1 MESRRLFIAIALS
14 VAVFLGIQFLFPQ
27 KSQPPIPGAD
37 STAVHSP
44 APGSSAKSAA
54 TAATPAG
61 TAMAAGVKAPPSAAA
76 ATAAQDSTKGRA
88 PTVSSVVAETTIV
101 GPTAAR
107 KDSGATFEMS
117 NVGAAPATVVMNTY
131 ASRVGGHNGAKVR
144 LGSAGEPVLRYQLV
158 TNGGQPV
165 DLSGT
170 AFQTSRVGDVVSYT
184 ANVGASTVRINYAI
198 VPDSFISHISGSVT
212 GAQAGSYLVVGLP
225 QTFMATEPDTND
237 DRNAL
242 AFAFLTKREAARSV
256 TFHSLDPGEKK
267 LVEGPV
273 TWIVAKSKY
282 FVVGLL
288 APKKGPELTEA
299 TLVGGPRV
307 TKVATHATGEVVVPV
322 MNGAF
327 AFDMYAGPQEWKK
340 LNALG
345 RDFDQV
351 NPYGWAFVRPLM
363 QPIATSVIRLV
374 LWMHSRLAL
383 SYGMVLIA
391 LGLLIRL
398 LMWPLYQTSMKTS
411 IKMQILQP
419 ELTAVQDKYKDDPE
433 KQRAEVMKVY
443 QSHGMN
449 PLSPLLGCL
458 PSLLPMP
465 VLLALFFVFRNTIE
479 FRGVQ
484 FWWLSDL
491 SARDPYYILPLLMG
505 ASMYLISWIGMRNT
519 PPNPQAKMMSYIMPA
534 MFTLFLYREA
544 AGLNLYYATQNFAT
558 LPQQWHLSRTRGMTK
573 SGTKSGTTVSKATP
587 ASVPVKGKNTVKGK
601 G

>member
-1 MESRRLFIAIALS
+1 M
-14 VAVFLGIQFLFPQ
+14 
-27 KSQPPIPGAD
+27 
-37 STAVHSP
+37 
-44 APGSSAKSAA
+44 AP
-54 TAATPAG
+54 
-61 TAMAAGVKAPPSAAA
+61 
-76 ATAAQDSTKGRA
+76 R
-88 PTVSSVVAETTIV
+88 
-101 GPTAAR
+101 AAR
-107 KDSGATFEMS
+107 RDSGATFELS
-117 NVGAAPATVVMNTY
+117 NVGAAPVAVVMNTY
-131 ASRVGGHNGAKVR
+131 ASRVGGSNGAKVR
-144 LGSAGEPVLRYQLV
+144 LGSAGNPVLKYQVV

-165 DLSGT
+165 DLSKT
-170 AFQTSRVGDVVSYT
+170 AFQTARAGDTVTYSGAVS
-184 ANVGASTVRINYAI
+184 GAPVTIQYAT
-198 VPDSFISHISGSVT
+198 VPDSFISHVSGTIAGAGT
-212 GAQAGSYLVVGLP
+212 GSFLVVQLP
-225 QTFMATEPDTND
+225 QTFAATEPDTAD
-237 DRNAL
+237 DRNSL
-242 AFAFLTKREAARSV
+242 AFAFLTKREAARNVS
-256 TFHSLDPGEKK
+256 FHSLDPGEKQ

-288 APKKGPELTEA
+288 APKKGPEFTEA
-299 TLVGGPRV
+299 TLIGGSRT
-307 TKVATHATGEVVVPV
+307 TKVATHANGTVVVPLV
-322 MNGAF
+322 NGRF

-363 QPIATSVIRLV
+363 QPIATSVIRVV
-374 LWMHSRLAL
+374 LWMHSRLNL

-391 LGLLIRL
+391 LGLLVRL

-419 ELTAVQDKYKDDPE
+419 ELTAVQDKFKDDPE

-479 FRGVQ
+479 FRGVP
-484 FWWLSDL
+484 FWWMSDL
-491 SARDPYYILPLLMG
+491 SVRDPYYILPLLMG
-505 ASMYLISWIGMRNT
+505 ASMYLISWIGIRNT

-544 AGLNLYYATQNFAT
+544 AGLNLYYATQNLAT
-558 LPQQWHLSRTRGMTK
+558 LPQQWHLSRTRGMSK
-573 SGTKSGTTVSKATP
+573 PKGAVVGGPAKAVTVNA
-587 ASVPVKGKNTVKGK
+587 KGKSKG
-601 G
+601 

>member
-1 MESRRLFIAIALS
+1 MDSGKRWVIAIALC
-14 VAVFLGIQFLFPQ
+14 VVVIFGMQFLFPQ
-27 KSQPPIPGAD
+27 KPQPKKVAGAD
-37 STAVHSP
+37 STQVLDS
-44 APGSSAKSAA
+44 SAA
-54 TAATPAG
+54 TKSKVAAG
-61 TAMAAGVKAPPSAAA
+61 TTAAA
-76 ATAAQDSTKGRA
+76 ATNSATVAPASTRATAAM
-88 PTVSSVVAETTIV
+88 PTVAAETTEV
-101 GPTAAR
+101 APVAAR
-107 KDSGATFEMS
+107 RDSGATFEFGS
-117 NVGAAPATVVMNTY
+117 VGAAPLSVVMNTY
-131 ASRVGGHNGAKVR
+131 ANRVSGSDGAKVR
-144 LGSAGEPVLRYQLV
+144 LGGPGNPVLKYQLV
-158 TNGGQPV
+158 TNSGQPI

-170 AFQTSRVGDVVSYT
+170 AFQASRDGNVVTYT
-184 ANVGASTVRINYAI
+184 ADVAGSAVTIKYST
-198 VPDSFISHISGSVT
+198 VPDSFVAHVSGSVA
-212 GAQAGSYLVVGLP
+212 GAKSGSYLMVGLP
-225 QTFMATEPDTND
+225 QTFAATEPDTND
-237 DRNAL
+237 DRNSL
-242 AFAFLTKREAARSV
+242 AFAFLTKREAARNI
-256 TFHSLDPGEKK
+256 TFRSLDPGERK

-288 APKKGPELTEA
+288 APKNGPEFTEA
-299 TLVGGPRV
+299 NLVGGART
-307 TKVATHATGEVVVPV
+307 TKIATHATGTALVPV
-322 MNGAF
+322 VNGTF

-340 LNALG
+340 LSALG

-374 LWMHSRLAL
+374 LWMHSALNL
-383 SYGMVLIA
+383 SYGLVLIA

-419 ELTAVQDKYKDDPE
+419 ELTAVQDKYKEDPE
-433 KQRAEVMKVY
+433 KQRAEIMKVY

-465 VLLALFFVFRNTIE
+465 ILLALFFVFRNTIE
-479 FRGVQ
+479 FRGVP
-484 FWWLSDL
+484 FWWMSDL
-491 SARDPYYILPLLMG
+491 SVRDPYYILPLLMG

-544 AGLNLYYATQNFAT
+544 AGLNLYYATQNLAT

-573 SGTKSGTTVSKATP
+573 PKVVTPPAKDVVVKAKVKSKA
-587 ASVPVKGKNTVKGK
+587 
-601 G
+601 

>member
-1 MESRRLFIAIALS
+1 MESRRLIIAIALS
-14 VAVFLGIQFLFPQ
+14 VAVLFGMQFVFPAKPQPKAAVVTDTARTAAVKSDAQATATLKPDSSGIV
-27 KSQPPIPGAD
+27 A
-37 STAVHSP
+37 TAV
-44 APGSSAKSAA
+44 
-54 TAATPAG
+54 T
-61 TAMAAGVKAPPSAAA
+61 APP
-76 ATAAQDSTKGRA
+76 ATT
-88 PTVSSVVAETTIV
+88 VAETTTV
-101 GPTAAR
+101 APVAAR
-107 KDSGATFEMS
+107 RDSGATFEFS

-131 ASRVGGHNGAKVR
+131 ANRVSGSNGAKVE
-144 LGSAGEPVLRYQLV
+144 LGSSANPILKYQLV
-158 TNGGQPV
+158 TNGYQPV

-170 AFQTSRVGDVVSYT
+170 AFHTSRTGNVVTYT
-184 ANVGASTVRINYAI
+184 AAVAGSSVTVEYVT
-198 VPDSFISHISGSVT
+198 VPDSFISHVTGSVT
-212 GAQAGSYLVVGLP
+212 SAKVGSYLVVRLP
-225 QTFMATEPDTND
+225 QTFAATEPDTND
-237 DRNAL
+237 DRNSL
-242 AFAFLTKREAARSV
+242 AFAFLTKRQAARNV
-256 TFHSLDPGEKK
+256 AFHSLDPGEKQ

-273 TWIVAKSKY
+273 TWVVAKSKY

-288 APKKGPELTEA
+288 APKKGPEFTEV
-299 TLVGGPRV
+299 TLIGGPRT
-307 TKVATHATGEVVVPV
+307 TKIATRATGEVVIPV
-322 MNGAF
+322 VNGAF

-363 QPIATSVIRLV
+363 QPIATSVIRVV
-374 LWMHSRLAL
+374 LWMHSALNL

-391 LGLLIRL
+391 LGLLVRL

-433 KQRAEVMKVY
+433 KQRGEIMKVY

-479 FRGVQ
+479 FRGVA
-484 FWWLSDL
+484 FWWMNDL
-491 SARDPYYILPLLMG
+491 SVRDPYYILPLLMG

-544 AGLNLYYATQNFAT
+544 AGLNLYYATQNLAT

-573 SGTKSGTTVSKATP
+573 VKVVTAPKDAAVQMKL
-587 ASVPVKGKNTVKGK
+587 KGKA
-601 G
+601 

>member
-1 MESRRLFIAIALS
+1 MESRRLFIAIALAL
-14 VAVFLGIQFLFPQ
+14 VVFLGMQFLFPQ
-27 KSQPPIPGAD
+27 KPQPNKIPGGAD
-37 STAVHSP
+37 STAMHNAASKNASASTSVNRP
-44 APGSSAKSAA
+44 AGGA
-54 TAATPAG
+54 TAAAVADSTNAG
-61 TAMAAGVKAPPSAAA
+61 S
-76 ATAAQDSTKGRA
+76 TAAKA
-88 PTVSSVVAETTIV
+88 ALVAETAIV
-101 GPTAAR
+101 APAPAHS
-107 KDSGATFEMS
+107 DSGATFELS
-117 NVGAAPATVVMNTY
+117 NVGAAPVSVVMNTY
-131 ASRVGGHNGAKVR
+131 ASRIGGHNGAKVR
-144 LGSAGEPVLRYQLV
+144 LGASDNPVLKYQLV
-158 TNGGQPV
+158 TNGGQPT

-170 AFQTSRVGDVVSYT
+170 AFQSSRNGNVITYT
-184 ANVGASTVRINYAI
+184 GEVAGSTVNIAYAT
-198 VPDSFISHISGSVT
+198 VPDSFISHVTGSVS
-212 GAQAGSYLVVGLP
+212 GAKSGSYLVVELP
-225 QTFMATEPDTND
+225 QTFAATEPDTND
-237 DRNAL
+237 DRNSL
-242 AFAFLTKREAARSV
+242 AFAFLTKREAARNV
-256 TFHSLDPGEKK
+256 TFRSLDPGQKQ

-288 APKKGPELTEA
+288 APKKGPEFTEA
-299 TLVGGPRV
+299 TLIGGPRT
-307 TKVATHATGEVVVPV
+307 TKVATRASGTVVIPV
-322 MNGAF
+322 VNGAF

-340 LNALG
+340 LSALG

-363 QPIATSVIRLV
+363 QPIATSVIRVV
-374 LWMHSRLAL
+374 LWMHSALNL

-391 LGLLIRL
+391 LGLLVRL

-419 ELTAVQDKYKDDPE
+419 ELTAVQDKFKDDPE
-433 KQRAEVMKVY
+433 KQRAEIMKVY

-484 FWWLSDL
+484 FWWMSDL
-491 SARDPYYILPLLMG
+491 SVRDPYYILPLLMG

-544 AGLNLYYATQNFAT
+544 AGLNLYYATQNLAT

-573 SGTKSGTTVSKATP
+573 AKTAVAPKEVAVVR
-587 ASVPVKGKNTVKGK
+587 AKGKAKSKG
-601 G
+601 

>member
-1 MESRRLFIAIALS
+1 M
-14 VAVFLGIQFLFPQ
+14 
-27 KSQPPIPGAD
+27 
-37 STAVHSP
+37 
-44 APGSSAKSAA
+44 
-54 TAATPAG
+54 
-61 TAMAAGVKAPPSAAA
+61 
-76 ATAAQDSTKGRA
+76 
-88 PTVSSVVAETTIV
+88 V

-107 KDSGATFEMS
+107 RDSGATFEMS

-131 ASRVGGHNGAKVR
+131 ANRVGGHNGAKVR
-144 LGSAGEPVLRYQLV
+144 LGSAGEPVLKYELV
-158 TNGGQPV
+158 TNNGQPV

-170 AFQTSRVGDVVSYT
+170 PFQTSRVGNVVSYT
-184 ANVGASTVRINYAI
+184 ASVGASTARINYAI
-198 VPDSFISHISGSVT
+198 VPDSFISHVSGSVS
-212 GAQAGSYLVVGLP
+212 GAQSGSYLVVGLP

-288 APKKGPELTEA
+288 APKNGPELTEA
-299 TLVGGPRV
+299 TLIGGPRV
-307 TKVATHATGEVVVPV
+307 TKVATHATGTVVVPV
-322 MNGAF
+322 VNGAF
-327 AFDMYAGPQEWKK
+327 SFDMYAGPQEWKK

-443 QSHGMN
+443 HSHGMN

-544 AGLNLYYATQNFAT
+544 AGLNLYYATQNLAT

-573 SGTKSGTTVSKATP
+573 STAVTTKTAAVSA
-587 ASVPVKGKNTVKGK
+587 PVKGKNTGKGK

>member
-1 MESRRLFIAIALS
+1 MESKRIAL
-14 VAVFLGIQFLFPQ
+14 ALTLCIIVFFGIQYLFPQ
-27 KSQPPIPGAD
+27 KAQPIKLPSAAD
-37 STAVHSP
+37 STVVHEG
-44 APGSSAKSAA
+44 AAKSAA
-54 TAATPAG
+54 SNTATASLDSTGPNGATIGVSPA
-61 TAMAAGVKAPPSAAA
+61 ASAAA
-76 ATAAQDSTKGRA
+76 SSAQTA
-88 PTVSSVVAETTIV
+88 VAETTTVAPI
-101 GPTAAR
+101 TAR
-107 KDSGATFEMS
+107 SDSGATFEFS
-117 NVGAAPATVVMNTY
+117 NVGATPAAVVMNTY
-131 ASRVGGHNGAKVR
+131 ANRVGGQNGAKVR
-144 LGSAGEPVLRYQLV
+144 LGSTGNPVLKYQLV
-158 TNGGQPV
+158 TNGSQPA

-170 AFQTSRVGDVVSYT
+170 AFQTSRGGNVVTYT
-184 ANVGASTVRINYAI
+184 AMVAGSTVKIEYAT
-198 VPDSFISHISGSVT
+198 VPDSFLSHVTGSVS
-212 GAQAGSYLVVGLP
+212 GAKSGSYLIVGLP
-225 QTFMATEPDTND
+225 QTFAATEPDTND
-237 DRNAL
+237 DRNSL
-242 AFAFLTKREAARSV
+242 AFAFLTKREAARNV
-256 TFHSLDPGEKK
+256 AFHSLDPGEKQ

-273 TWIVAKSKY
+273 NWIVAKSKY

-288 APKKGPELTEA
+288 APKKGPEFTEA

-307 TKVATHATGEVVVPV
+307 TKIATRATGTVVIPV
-322 MNGAF
+322 VDGAF

-340 LNALG
+340 LSALG

-374 LWMHSRLAL
+374 LWMHSALNL

-391 LGLLIRL
+391 LGLLVRL

-419 ELTAVQDKYKDDPE
+419 ELTAVQDKFKDDPE
-433 KQRAEVMKVY
+433 KQRAEIMKVY

-479 FRGVQ
+479 FRGVP
-484 FWWLSDL
+484 FWWMSDL
-491 SARDPYYILPLLMG
+491 SVRDPFYILPLLMG

-544 AGLNLYYATQNFAT
+544 AGLNLYYATQNLAT

-573 SGTKSGTTVSKATP
+573 PKVPATSKPATM
-587 ASVPVKGKNTVKGK
+587 ALKGKSKG
-601 G
+601 

>member
-1 MESRRLFIAIALS
+1 MESRRVVLAIALC
-14 VAVFLGIQFLFPQ
+14 VAVFLGMQFLFPQ
-27 KSQPPIPGAD
+27 KQQPSKILGKSD
-37 STAVHSP
+37 STAIHGAV
-44 APGSSAKSAA
+44 AR
-54 TAATPAG
+54 G
-61 TAMAAGVKAPPSAAA
+61 TTSNTVAAA
-76 ATAAQDSTKGRA
+76 SGLDSTRTSTTPNATVGPVA
-88 PTVSSVVAETTIV
+88 PSIPSIAAETMTV
-101 GPTAAR
+101 APVAAKR
-107 KDSGATFEMS
+107 DSGADFQLS
-117 NVGAAPATVVMNTY
+117 NIGAAPVAVVMNTY
-131 ASRVGGHNGAKVR
+131 ANRVGGSNGAKVQ
-144 LGSAGEPVLRYQLV
+144 LGSAGNPILKYQLV
-158 TNGGQPV
+158 TNGSQPV
-165 DLSGT
+165 DLSRT
-170 AFQTSRVGDVVSYT
+170 AFQGSRAG
-184 ANVGASTVRINYAI
+184 NVITYSAPVAGSNVEFRYAT
-198 VPDSFISHISGSVT
+198 VPDSFISHVT
-212 GAQAGSYLVVGLP
+212 GTVAGAKAGRGTYLVVQLP
-225 QTFMATEPDTND
+225 QTFTATEPDTAD
-237 DRNAL
+237 DRNSL
-242 AFAFLTKREAARSV
+242 AFAFLTKREAARNV
-256 TFHSLDPGEKK
+256 AFHSLDPGEKQ

-288 APKKGPELTEA
+288 APKKGPEFTEA
-299 TLVGGPRV
+299 TLIGGPRI
-307 TKVATHATGEVVVPV
+307 TKVATHATGTVVIPV
-322 MNGAF
+322 VNGTF

-374 LWMHSRLAL
+374 LWMHSALNL

-391 LGLLIRL
+391 LGLLVRL

-419 ELTAVQDKYKDDPE
+419 ELTAVQDKFKDEPE
-433 KQRAEVMKVY
+433 KQRAEIMKVY

-465 VLLALFFVFRNTIE
+465 ILLALFFVFRNTIE
-479 FRGVQ
+479 FRGVP
-484 FWWLSDL
+484 FWWMSDL
-491 SARDPYYILPLLMG
+491 SVRDPYYILPLLMG

-544 AGLNLYYATQNFAT
+544 AGLNLYYATQNLAT
-558 LPQQWHLSRTRGMTK
+558 LPQQWHLSRTRGASK
-573 SGTKSGTTVSKATP
+573 PKAVAVSKDTGDG
-587 ASVPVKGKNTVKGK
+587 ASKAKVKVKGK

>member
-1 MESRRLFIAIALS
+1 MESRRVVLALTLS
-14 VAVFLGIQFLFPQ
+14 LIVFFGIQFLFPQ
-27 KSQPPIPGAD
+27 KPQVKKPVSGAD
-37 STAVHSP
+37 SSLVHAAAGKQP
-44 APGSSAKSAA
+44 ASVAATSAMPGSTA
-54 TAATPAG
+54 T
-61 TAMAAGVKAPPSAAA
+61 VSAAA
-76 ATAAQDSTKGRA
+76 GAGSAPSSTAQTPAIA
-88 PTVSSVVAETTIV
+88 AETSIV
-101 GPTAAR
+101 EPVAAKR
-107 KDSGATFEMS
+107 DSGATFQLS
-117 NVGAAPATVVMNTY
+117 NVGAVPVTVVMNTY
-131 ASRVGGHNGAKVR
+131 ASRIGGHNGAKVQ
-144 LGSAGEPVLRYQLV
+144 LGSAGNPVLRYELV
-158 TNGGQPV
+158 TNGGQAV

-170 AFQTSRVGDVVSYT
+170 AFQTSRSGNDVTYT
-184 ANVGASTVRINYAI
+184 AMVAGSAVTIRYATL
-198 VPDSFISHISGSVT
+198 PDSFLSHVSGSVS
-212 GAQAGSYLVVGLP
+212 GAKSGSYLVVRLP
-225 QTFMATEPDTND
+225 ETFAATEPDTND
-237 DRNAL
+237 DRNSL
-242 AFAFLTKREAARSV
+242 AFAFLTKREAARNV
-256 TFHSLDPGEKK
+256 PFHSLDPGEKQ

-273 TWIVAKSKY
+273 TWIVSKSKY

-288 APKKGPELTEA
+288 APTKGPEFTEA

-307 TKVATHATGEVVVPV
+307 TKIATRATGTVVIPIV
-322 MNGAF
+322 NGNF

-363 QPIATSVIRLV
+363 QPIATSVIRVV
-374 LWMHSRLAL
+374 LWMHSALNL

-391 LGLLIRL
+391 LGLCVRL
-398 LMWPLYQTSMKTS
+398 LMWPLYQTSMRTS

-419 ELTAVQDKYKDDPE
+419 ELTAVQDKFKDDPE
-433 KQRAEVMKVY
+433 KQRAEIMKVY

-479 FRGVQ
+479 FRGVP

-491 SARDPYYILPLLMG
+491 SVRDPYYILPLLMG

-544 AGLNLYYATQNFAT
+544 AGLNLYYATQNLAT

-573 SGTKSGTTVSKATP
+573 AKAAT
-587 ASVPVKGKNTVKGK
+587 KGKDVVPELKGK
-601 G
+601 SKG

>member
-1 MESRRLFIAIALS
+1 MESRRVVLALTLS
-14 VAVFLGIQFLFPQ
+14 LVVFFGIQFLFPQ
-27 KSQPPIPGAD
+27 KPQDKKPAGAAD
-37 STAVHSP
+37 SSLVHAVAGKKPAPSTVTP
-44 APGSSAKSAA
+44 GSAPGSAPGSTATIAAAPGTGTTASSAA
-54 TAATPAG
+54 QIPAV
-61 TAMAAGVKAPPSAAA
+61 A
-76 ATAAQDSTKGRA
+76 
-88 PTVSSVVAETTIV
+88 AETSIV
-101 GPTAAR
+101 EPVAAKR
-107 KDSGATFEMS
+107 DSGATFQLS
-117 NVGAAPATVVMNTY
+117 NVGAVPVTVVMNTY
-131 ASRVGGHNGAKVR
+131 ASRIGGHNGAKVR
-144 LGSAGEPVLRYQLV
+144 LGSAGNPLLKYELV
-158 TNGGQPV
+158 TNGGQAV

-170 AFQTSRVGDVVSYT
+170 AFQTSRSGNDITYSTMVGSSAVT
-184 ANVGASTVRINYAI
+184 IKYATL
-198 VPDSFISHISGSVT
+198 PDSFLSHVSGSVA
-212 GAQAGSYLVVGLP
+212 GAKSGSYLVVRLP
-225 QTFMATEPDTND
+225 ETFAATEPDTND
-237 DRNAL
+237 DRNSL
-242 AFAFLTKREAARSV
+242 AFAFLTKREAARNV
-256 TFHSLDPGEKK
+256 PFHSLDPGEKQ

-288 APKKGPELTEA
+288 APKKGPEFTEA

-307 TKVATHATGEVVVPV
+307 TKIATRATGTVVIPIV
-322 MNGAF
+322 NGNF

-363 QPIATSVIRLV
+363 QPIATSVIRVV
-374 LWMHSRLAL
+374 LWMHSALNL

-391 LGLLIRL
+391 LGLCVRL
-398 LMWPLYQTSMKTS
+398 LMWPLYQTSMRTS

-419 ELTAVQDKYKDDPE
+419 ELTAVQDKFKDDPE
-433 KQRAEVMKVY
+433 KQRAEIMKVY

-479 FRGVQ
+479 FRGVP

-491 SARDPYYILPLLMG
+491 SVRDPYYILPLLMG

-544 AGLNLYYATQNFAT
+544 AGLNLYYATQNLAT

-573 SGTKSGTTVSKATP
+573 AKAVT
-587 ASVPVKGKNTVKGK
+587 KGKDGVPELKGK
-601 G
+601 SKG

>member
-1 MESRRLFIAIALS
+1 MDSSKRWVFAIALCI
-14 VAVFLGIQFLFPQ
+14 VVIFGMQFLFPQ
-27 KSQPPIPGAD
+27 KPQPKKITSAD
-37 STAVHSP
+37 STQVHD
-44 APGSSAKSAA
+44 SSAGISSTKTATGVTTPTA
-54 TAATPAG
+54 TAAVSRLNTP
-61 TAMAAGVKAPPSAAA
+61 
-76 ATAAQDSTKGRA
+76 ATAAVA
-88 PTVSSVVAETTIV
+88 AVAAETTEV
-101 GPTAAR
+101 APVAAR
-107 KDSGATFEMS
+107 RDSGATFELS
-117 NVGAAPATVVMNTY
+117 NVGAAPAVVVMNTY
-131 ASRVGGHNGAKVR
+131 ANRVSGNDGAKVR
-144 LGSAGEPVLRYQLV
+144 LGSAGNPVLKYQLV
-158 TNGGQPV
+158 TNGSQPI

-170 AFQTSRVGDVVSYT
+170 AFQTARDGNAVTYT
-184 ANVGASTVRINYAI
+184 ATVAGAAVAIKYST
-198 VPDSFISHISGSVT
+198 VPDSFVAHISGSVT
-212 GAQAGSYLVVGLP
+212 GAKTGSYLMVELP
-225 QTFMATEPDTND
+225 QTFAATEPDTND
-237 DRNAL
+237 DRNSL
-242 AFAFLTKREAARSV
+242 AFAFLTKREAARNV
-256 TFHSLDPGEKK
+256 TFRSLDPGERK

-288 APKKGPELTEA
+288 APKNGPEFTEA
-299 TLVGGPRV
+299 SLVGGART
-307 TKVATHATGEVVVPV
+307 TKIATHATGTVLIPVV
-322 MNGAF
+322 NGGF

-374 LWMHSRLAL
+374 LWMHSALNL
-383 SYGMVLIA
+383 SYGLVLIA

-419 ELTAVQDKYKDDPE
+419 ELTAVQDKYKEDPE
-433 KQRAEVMKVY
+433 KQRAEIMKVY

-465 VLLALFFVFRNTIE
+465 ILLALFFVFRNTIE
-479 FRGVQ
+479 FRGVP
-484 FWWLSDL
+484 FWWMSDL
-491 SARDPYYILPLLMG
+491 SVRDPYYILPLLMG

-544 AGLNLYYATQNFAT
+544 AGLNLYYATQNLAT

-573 SGTKSGTTVSKATP
+573 PKVVAPAKNAVVKSKVKSKA
-587 ASVPVKGKNTVKGK
+587 
-601 G
+601 

>member
-1 MESRRLFIAIALS
+1 MESRRVIIAITLCL
-14 VAVFLGIQFLFPQ
+14 VVFFGMQFLFPQ
-27 KSQPPIPGAD
+27 KPQPDKVIGKAD
-37 STAVHSP
+37 STAVHGTVATSAEPAAARATADSAKATVALP
-44 APGSSAKSAA
+44 APSLI
-54 TAATPAG
+54 
-61 TAMAAGVKAPPSAAA
+61 
-76 ATAAQDSTKGRA
+76 
-88 PTVSSVVAETTIV
+88 AETTIV
-101 GPTAAR
+101 APVAAR
-107 KDSGATFEMS
+107 RDSGATFELS
-117 NVGAAPATVVMNTY
+117 NVGAAPVSVVMNTY
-131 ASRVGGHNGAKVR
+131 ANRVGGTNGAKVR
-144 LGSAGEPVLRYQLV
+144 LGSSSSPVLKYQLV
-158 TNGGQPV
+158 TNGGSPN

-170 AFQTSRVGDVVSYT
+170 AFQVARAGDVVTYT
-184 ANVGASTVRINYAI
+184 GAVAGSAVAIQYST
-198 VPDSFISHISGSVT
+198 VPDSFISHVRGTVA
-212 GAQAGSYLVVGLP
+212 GAKDGSYLVVQLP
-225 QTFMATEPDTND
+225 QTFAATEPDTND
-237 DRNAL
+237 DRNSL
-242 AFAFLTKREAARSV
+242 AFAFLTKREAARNV
-256 TFHSLDPGEKK
+256 TFHSLDPGEKQ
-267 LVEGPV
+267 LVAGPV

-288 APKKGPELTEA
+288 APSKGPEFTEA
-299 TLVGGPRV
+299 TLVGGAR
-307 TKVATHATGEVVVPV
+307 TSKIATQAKGTVVIPV
-322 MNGAF
+322 VNGTF

-374 LWMHSRLAL
+374 LWMHSALNL
-383 SYGMVLIA
+383 SYGLVLIA

-419 ELTAVQDKYKDDPE
+419 ELTAVQDKFKDDPE
-433 KQRAEVMKVY
+433 KQRTEIMKVY
-443 QSHGMN
+443 KSHEMN

-465 VLLALFFVFRNTIE
+465 ILLALFFVFRNTIE

-484 FWWLSDL
+484 FWWMSDL
-491 SARDPYYILPLLMG
+491 SVRDPYYILPVLMG
-505 ASMYLISWIGMRNT
+505 ASMYLISWMGMRNT

-544 AGLNLYYATQNFAT
+544 AGLNLYYATQNLAT

-573 SGTKSGTTVSKATP
+573 PKAVT
-587 ASVPVKGKNTVKGK
+587 AAKDAVVPRGKGK

>member
-1 MESRRLFIAIALS
+1 MDSSKRWVFAIALCI
-14 VAVFLGIQFLFPQ
+14 VVIFGMQFLFPQ
-27 KSQPPIPGAD
+27 KPQPKKIAGAD
-37 STAVHSP
+37 STQVHDSS
-44 APGSSAKSAA
+44 AGISSAKAATGATTLTATATGSRPITPATVAA
-54 TAATPAG
+54 TAI
-61 TAMAAGVKAPPSAAA
+61 
-76 ATAAQDSTKGRA
+76 
-88 PTVSSVVAETTIV
+88 VAETTEV
-101 GPTAAR
+101 APVAAR
-107 KDSGATFEMS
+107 RDSGATFELS
-117 NVGAAPATVVMNTY
+117 NVGAAPAVVVMNTY
-131 ASRVGGHNGAKVR
+131 ANRISGSDGAKVR
-144 LGSAGEPVLRYQLV
+144 LGSAGNPVFKYQLV
-158 TNGGQPV
+158 TNGGQPI
-165 DLSGT
+165 DLSST
-170 AFQTSRVGDVVSYT
+170 VFQTTRDGDVVTYT
-184 ANVGASTVRINYAI
+184 ADVAGAAVAIKYST
-198 VPDSFISHISGSVT
+198 VPDSFVAHISGSIT
-212 GAQAGSYLVVGLP
+212 GAKTGSYLMVELP
-225 QTFMATEPDTND
+225 QTFAATEPDTND
-237 DRNAL
+237 DRNSL
-242 AFAFLTKREAARSV
+242 AFAFLTKREAARNV
-256 TFHSLDPGEKK
+256 TFRSLDPGERK

-288 APKKGPELTEA
+288 APKNGPEFTEA
-299 TLVGGPRV
+299 SLVGGART
-307 TKVATHATGEVVVPV
+307 TKIATHATGTVLIPVV
-322 MNGAF
+322 NGGF

-340 LNALG
+340 LSALG

-374 LWMHSRLAL
+374 LWMHSALNL

-419 ELTAVQDKYKDDPE
+419 ELTAVQDKYKEDPE
-433 KQRAEVMKVY
+433 KQRAEIMKVY

-465 VLLALFFVFRNTIE
+465 ILLALFFVFRNTIE
-479 FRGVQ
+479 FRGVP
-484 FWWLSDL
+484 FWWMSDL
-491 SARDPYYILPLLMG
+491 SVRDPYYILPLLMG

-544 AGLNLYYATQNFAT
+544 AGLNLYYATQNLAT

-573 SGTKSGTTVSKATP
+573 PKVVTP
-587 ASVPVKGKNTVKGK
+587 AKDVAVKSKIKSK
-601 G
+601 P

>member
-1 MESRRLFIAIALS
+1 MESKRLFIAITLCL
-14 VAVFLGIQFLFPQ
+14 VVFFGMQFLFPQ
-27 KSQPPIPGAD
+27 KPQPNTISGGAD
-37 STAVHSP
+37 STAAHRVG
-44 APGSSAKSAA
+44 AKTAAGSASAVAASGSARATDSAKAASAA
-54 TAATPAG
+54 TRVGATVP
-61 TAMAAGVKAPPSAAA
+61 TL
-76 ATAAQDSTKGRA
+76 TAAVA
-88 PTVSSVVAETTIV
+88 PETVTVAPV
-101 GPTAAR
+101 AAR
-107 KDSGATFEMS
+107 SDSGATFELS
-117 NVGAAPATVVMNTY
+117 NVGAAPVAVVMNTY
-131 ASRVGGHNGAKVR
+131 ASRIGGHNGEKIR
-144 LGSAGEPVLRYQLV
+144 LGSAGNPVLKYQLV
-158 TNGGQPV
+158 TNNGQPT

-170 AFQTSRVGDVVSYT
+170 AFQSSQAGNVVTYT
-184 ANVGASTVRINYAI
+184 AAVAGSTVSIQYAT
-198 VPDSFISHISGSVT
+198 VPDSFISHVTGSVSGAKSGSF
-212 GAQAGSYLVVGLP
+212 LIVGLP
-225 QTFMATEPDTND
+225 QTFAATEPDTND
-237 DRNAL
+237 DRNSL
-242 AFAFLTKREAARSV
+242 AFAFLTKREAARNI
-256 TFHSLDPGEKK
+256 TFRSLDPGEKQ

-288 APKKGPELTEA
+288 APKKGPEFTEA

-307 TKVATHATGEVVVPV
+307 TKIATHAAGTVVIPV
-322 MNGAF
+322 VDGAF

-340 LNALG
+340 LSALG

-374 LWMHSRLAL
+374 LWMHSALNL

-391 LGLLIRL
+391 LGLLVRL

-419 ELTAVQDKYKDDPE
+419 ELTAVQDKFKDDPE
-433 KQRAEVMKVY
+433 KQRAEIMKVY

-479 FRGVQ
+479 FRGVP
-484 FWWLSDL
+484 FWWMSDL
-491 SARDPYYILPLLMG
+491 SVRDPYYILPLLMG

-544 AGLNLYYATQNFAT
+544 AGLNLYYATQNLAT

-573 SGTKSGTTVSKATP
+573 TKAVASPKKGVAMARAGAT
-587 ASVPVKGKNTVKGK
+587 AAKGKIKGS
-601 G
+601 